1 MKKAFKVLVII
12 FVLLIICFVAYRIMG
27 NVLVDNA
34 SELENVEIDVS
45 NVKDGEY
52 EGHSEMGPVIVDVL
66 VKVKEG
72 KIQDIELL
80 RHSNGLGSDANS
92 IVDDIVEKNTYDVD
106 TISGATVSSMIIIN
120 AVNNAL
126 QKGVE

>member
-1 MKKAFKVLVII
+1 MKKAFKV
-12 FVLLIICFVAYRIMG
+12 
-27 NVLVDNA
+27 
-34 SELENVEIDVS
+34 
-45 NVKDGEY
+45 
-52 EGHSEMGPVIVDVL
+52 
-66 VKVKEG
+66 
-72 KIQDIELL
+72 
-80 RHSNGLGSDANS
+80 LGSDANS